1 MGKEETLEHPRRVAA
16 SLEAALGAEGSGGL
30 CLTSAVADSGARAVA
45 CYREDASSSY
55 WVAYMEDPARLEDA
69 GAPTGAR
76 PSSVDGGGGE
86 TLAVPD
92 GYELRYLR
100 GFRGEQAGFR
110 AGVEYGFFAENLA
123 SAPTETPPDEE
134 LLADHERGARRIEEK
149 IKRRR
154 LRTLYDEMLAAEEA
168 GAKAQD
174 AISSPEPWLAI
185 SDAAALEISR
195 LEPDPEKRARDLR
208 FHRFRRA
215 ASRGHDDDD
224 GARGEG
230 A

>member
-16 SLEAALGAEGSGGL
+16 SLEAALGPEGSGGL

-45 CYREDASSSY
+45 CYRENASSY
-55 WVAYMEDPARLEDA
+55 WVAYMEDPARLGDA
-69 GAPTGAR
+69 EAPTALVR

-86 TLAVPD
+86 TLVVPD

-100 GFRGEQAGFR
+100 GFHGEQAGFR
-110 AGVEYGFFAENLA
+110 AGVEYGFFSENLV

-134 LLADHERGARRIEEK
+134 LLADHERGARKIEEK
-149 IKRRR
+149 IRRRR
-154 LRTLYDEMLAAEEA
+154 LRTLHDEMLTAEEA
-168 GAKAQD
+168 GEAHD
-174 AISSPEPWLAI
+174 AGPSREPWLAI
-185 SDAAALEISR
+185 SASAALEISR

-215 ASRGHDDDD
+215 AQGAEQDDD

-230 A
+230 P